1 MLTKQGIK
9 MTQQQSNVI
18 TIDGKEYKEADLNQ
32 EQTYC
37 IRQIRS
43 LQNKCESLRFELD
56 SSQMALQ
63 FATSKLI
70 SSLTTKETEDVQVQ
84 NAVAN

>member
-1 MLTKQGIK
+1 MLIKQGAS
-9 MTQQQSNVI
+9 MTQESKVI
-18 TIDGKEYKEADLNQ
+18 NIDGKEYKESDLNQ

-70 SSLTTKETEDVQVQ
+70 SSLTTKETEDVQLK
-84 NAVAN
+84 NAVAQ

>member
-1 MLTKQGIK
+1 

-18 TIDGKEYKEADLNQ
+18 NIDGKEYKESDLNQ

-70 SSLTTKETEDVQVQ
+70 SSLTTSEDDDVKI
-84 NAVAN
+84 AN

>member
-1 MLTKQGIK
+1 MLIKQGAK

-18 TIDGKEYKEADLNQ
+18 NIDGKEYKESDLNQ

-70 SSLTTKETEDVQVQ
+70 SSLTTSDDVKI
-84 NAVAN
+84 AN

>member
-1 MLTKQGIK
+1 

-43 LQNKCESLRFELD
+43 LQNKCGSLRFELD

-70 SSLTTKETEDVQVQ
+70 SSLTTSEDDDVKI
-84 NAVAN
+84 AN

>member
-1 MLTKQGIK
+1 MLIKQGAS

-70 SSLTTKETEDVQVQ
+70 SSLTTKETEDVQLK
-84 NAVAN
+84 NAVAQ

>member
-1 MLTKQGIK
+1 
-9 MTQQQSNVI
+9 MTQESKVI
-18 TIDGKEYKEADLNQ
+18 NIDGKEYKESDLNQ

-70 SSLTTKETEDVQVQ
+70 SSLTTSEDDDVKI
-84 NAVAN
+84 AN

>member
-1 MLTKQGIK
+1 MLIKQGAS
-9 MTQQQSNVI
+9 MTQQESKVI
-18 TIDGKEYKEADLNQ
+18 NIDGKEYKESDLNQ

-70 SSLTTKETEDVQVQ
+70 SSLTTSEDDDVKI
-84 NAVAN
+84 AN

>member
-1 MLTKQGIK
+1 
-9 MTQQQSNVI
+9 MTQQESKVI
-18 TIDGKEYKEADLNQ
+18 NIDGKEYKESDLNQ

-43 LQNKCESLRFELD
+43 LQNKTESIKFELD
-56 SSQMALQ
+56 QAQMALQ

-70 SSLTTKETEDVQVQ
+70 SSLTTSEDDDVKI
-84 NAVAN
+84 AN

>member
-1 MLTKQGIK
+1 MAQESK
-9 MTQQQSNVI
+9 VI
-18 TIDGKEYKEADLNQ
+18 NIDGKEYKESDLNQ

-70 SSLTTKETEDVQVQ
+70 SSLTTKENDDIKIE

>member
-1 MLTKQGIK
+1 
-9 MTQQQSNVI
+9 MTEQQSKVI
-18 TIDGKEYKEADLNQ
+18 NIDGKDYKESDLNQ

-70 SSLTTKETEDVQVQ
+70 SSLTTSEKDDVKI
-84 NAVAN
+84 AN

>member
-1 MLTKQGIK
+1 
-9 MTQQQSNVI
+9 MTEQQSNVI

-70 SSLTTKETEDVQVQ
+70 SSLTASEDDDVKI
-84 NAVAN
+84 AN

>member
-1 MLTKQGIK
+1 
-9 MTQQQSNVI
+9 MTQQPSNVI

-84 NAVAN
+84 NAVTK

>member
-1 MLTKQGIK
+1 MKQESK
-9 MTQQQSNVI
+9 VI
-18 TIDGKEYKEADLNQ
+18 NIDGKEYKESDLNQ

-70 SSLTTKETEDVQVQ
+70 SSLTTSEDDDLPI
-84 NAVAN
+84 AN

>member
-1 MLTKQGIK
+1 
-9 MTQQQSNVI
+9 MTEQQSNVI

-43 LQNKCESLRFELD
+43 LQNKCESLRYELD

-70 SSLTTKETEDVQVQ
+70 SSLTTKETEAVQVQ

>member
-1 MLTKQGIK
+1 

-43 LQNKCESLRFELD
+43 SQNKCESLRFELD

-70 SSLTTKETEDVQVQ
+70 SSLTTKETEDVQLK
-84 NAVAN
+84 NAVAQ

>member
-1 MLTKQGIK
+1 
-9 MTQQQSNVI
+9 MTEQQSNVI

-70 SSLTTKETEDVQVQ
+70 SSLTTSDDVKI
-84 NAVAN
+84 AN

>member
-1 MLTKQGIK
+1 
-9 MTQQQSNVI
+9 MTQESNVI
-18 TIDGKEYKEADLNQ
+18 NIDGKEYKESDLNQ

-63 FATSKLI
+63 FATTKLI
-70 SSLTTKETEDVQVQ
+70 SSLTTSEAEDVALE
-84 NAVAN
+84 NAIAN

>member
-1 MLTKQGIK
+1 
-9 MTQQQSNVI
+9 MTEQQSNVI
-18 TIDGKEYKEADLNQ
+18 TIDGKEYKEADINQ

>member
-1 MLTKQGIK
+1 
-9 MTQQQSNVI
+9 MTQESKVI
-18 TIDGKEYKEADLNQ
+18 NIDGKDYKESDLNQ

-70 SSLTTKETEDVQVQ
+70 SSLTTSEDDEVKI
-84 NAVAN
+84 AN

>member
-1 MLTKQGIK
+1 
-9 MTQQQSNVI
+9 MTQEQSKVI
-18 TIDGKEYKEADLNQ
+18 NIDGKEYKESDLNQ

-70 SSLTTKETEDVQVQ
+70 SSLTTKENDDIKIE

>member
-1 MLTKQGIK
+1 MLIKQGAS
-9 MTQQQSNVI
+9 MTQEQSKVI
-18 TIDGKEYKEADLNQ
+18 NIDGKDYKESDLNQ

-70 SSLTTKETEDVQVQ
+70 SSLTTSEKDDVKI
-84 NAVAN
+84 AN

>member
-1 MLTKQGIK
+1 
-9 MTQQQSNVI
+9 MTNNVI

-70 SSLTTKETEDVQVQ
+70 SSLTTKETEDVQVK
-84 NAVAN
+84 NVVTK

>member
-1 MLTKQGIK
+1 
-9 MTQQQSNVI
+9 MTQQESKVI
-18 TIDGKEYKEADLNQ
+18 NIDGKEYKESDLNQ

-70 SSLTTKETEDVQVQ
+70 SSLTTSEDDDVKI
-84 NAVAN
+84 AN

>member
-1 MLTKQGIK
+1 

-18 TIDGKEYKEADLNQ
+18 TIDGKDYKEADLNQ

-84 NAVAN
+84 NAVAQ

>member
-1 MLTKQGIK
+1 
-9 MTQQQSNVI
+9 MTQEQSKVI
-18 TIDGKEYKEADLNQ
+18 NIDGKEYKESDLNQ

-70 SSLTTKETEDVQVQ
+70 SSLTTKENDDVKI
-84 NAVAN
+84 AN

>member
-1 MLTKQGIK
+1 
-9 MTQQQSNVI
+9 MTEQQSNVI
-18 TIDGKEYKEADLNQ
+18 TIDGKEYKEADLHQ

>member
-1 MLTKQGIK
+1 

-84 NAVAN
+84 NAVANQYI

>member
-1 MLTKQGIK
+1 
-9 MTQQQSNVI
+9 MTQQQSKVI
-18 TIDGKEYKEADLNQ
+18 NIDGKDYKESDLNQ

-70 SSLTTKETEDVQVQ
+70 SSLTTKENDDIKIE

>member
-1 MLTKQGIK
+1 
-9 MTQQQSNVI
+9 MTEQQSNVI
-18 TIDGKEYKEADLNQ
+18 TIDGKEYKEAALNQ

>member
-1 MLTKQGIK
+1 
-9 MTQQQSNVI
+9 MTQQQQSKVI
-18 TIDGKEYKEADLNQ
+18 NIDGKEYKESDLNQ

-70 SSLTTKETEDVQVQ
+70 SSLTTKENDDIKIE